1 MGSERTESGTG
12 VPGSMEV
19 QERGYNP
26 PPVAKVERPAPS
38 RPAPRPR
45 PSGDDGNVR
54 SENPG
59 PPKTTEADAATA
71 G

>member
-12 VPGSMEV
+12 VPESLEV
-19 QERGYNP
+19 QERGYNL

-45 PSGDDGNVR
+45 PSV
-54 SENPG
+54 
-59 PPKTTEADAATA
+59 PPPEKQ
-71 G
+71 